1 MAAASGSVAKLY
13 RFPPTREL
21 RTDYDTVVPAA
32 QGRRRCARELE
43 EYLRRREEA
52 AVDGENFTSIATC
65 EETTVSPVYVTE
77 TEVER
82 DYPVIVPPVE
92 VSTDV
97 GSEENK

>member
-52 AVDGENFTSIATC
+52 AVDGENLTTSMATSLHL
-65 EETTVSPVYVTE
+65 VFVTE

>member
-21 RTDYDTVVPAA
+21 HTDYDTVVPAA

-52 AVDGENFTSIATC
+52 AVDGENLTSVATSLHLSLSQRQRWR
-65 EETTVSPVYVTE
+65 EIIQLLY
-77 TEVER
+77 R
-82 DYPVIVPPVE
+82 LL
-92 VSTDV
+92 
-97 GSEENK
+97 KFQLM